1 MIAWEDGLE
10 DTPGGPARELVQR
23 RTRGQYTVVGARLG
37 ASQEGERSTQGLFAV
52 RRGGSWRGCRMIEA
66 T

>member
-23 RTRGQYTVVGARLG
+23 RTYTSAVFVTR
-37 ASQEGERSTQGLFAV
+37 EGEPF
-52 RRGGSWRGCRMIEA
+52 RRYYNAQDETWKWEDMPLALDLE
-66 T
+66 